1 MLKIKKI
8 KPMFTH
14 LITTTDKYEEDVVTS
29 GGLITVNR
37 QKGSVKEYQR
47 VVAVGSMVKDIKVG
61 DLVLI
66 NPKNYRVLKHEKGSM
81 KDGVITDNPIVGYN
95 IPTVEING
103 EQFMYLDDRDIE
115 YVIEDY
121 EEVEDPKPSTKII
134 TPPTDIIV

>member
-14 LITTTDKYEEDVVTS
+14 LITTMEKYEEDVTTA
-29 GGLITVNR
+29 GGLIDTNK
-37 QKGSVKEYQR
+37 QKGSVKEYQK
-47 VVAVGSMVKDIKVG
+47 VVAIGSTVRDIKVG

-66 NPKNYRVLKHEKGSM
+66 NPKNYRILKHEKGSM
-81 KDGVITDNPIVGYN
+81 KDGVITDNPVVGYN
-95 IPTVEING
+95 VPTVEING

-121 EEVEDPKPSTKII
+121 EEVEDPKPSMII

>member
-14 LITTTDKYEEDVVTS
+14 LITTMDKYEDDVTTA
-29 GGLITVNR
+29 GGLIDTNK
-37 QKGSVKEYQR
+37 QKGSVKEYQK
-47 VVAVGSMVKDIKVG
+47 VVAVGSCVRDIKVG

-66 NPKNYRVLKHEKGSM
+66 NPKNYRILKHEKGSM
-81 KDGVITDNPIVGYN
+81 KDGVITDNPVVGYN

-103 EQFMYLDDRDIE
+103 ENFMYLNDNDIE

-121 EEVEDPKPSTKII
+121 EEIEDPKPSTII

>member
-14 LITTTDKYEEDVVTS
+14 LITTMDRYEEDVTTV
-29 GGLITVNR
+29 GGLIDTHK
-37 QKGSVKEYQR
+37 QKGSVKEYQK
-47 VVAVGSMVKDIKVG
+47 VVAVGSSVRDIKIG

-66 NPKNYRVLKHEKGSM
+66 NPKNYRILKHEKGSM
-81 KDGVITDNPIVGYN
+81 KDGVITDNPVVGYN

-103 EQFMYLDDRDIE
+103 ENFMYLDDRDIE
-115 YVIEDY
+115 YVIEEY
-121 EEVEDPKPSTKII
+121 EEVEDPKPSSII

>member
-14 LITTTDKYEEDVVTS
+14 LITTMDKYEDDVTTA
-29 GGLITVNR
+29 GGLIDTNK
-37 QKGSVKEYQR
+37 QKGSVKEYQK
-47 VVAVGSMVKDIKVG
+47 VVAVGSCVRDIKVG

-66 NPKNYRVLKHEKGSM
+66 NPKNYRILKHEKGSM
-81 KDGVITDNPIVGYN
+81 KDGVITDNPVVGYN

-103 EQFMYLDDRDIE
+103 EQFMYLNDNDIE

-121 EEVEDPKPSTKII
+121 EEIEDPKPSTII